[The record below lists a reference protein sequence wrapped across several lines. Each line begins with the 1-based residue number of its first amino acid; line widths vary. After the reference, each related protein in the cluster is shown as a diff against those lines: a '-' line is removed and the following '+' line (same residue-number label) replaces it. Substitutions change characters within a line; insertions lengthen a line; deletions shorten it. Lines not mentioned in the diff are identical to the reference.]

1 MISEVI
7 FTFLVCGGYQHYKV
21 WLDYR
26 GWLVHFLAEQYSASF
41 TNMSA
46 TN

>member
-7 FTFLVCGGYQHYKV
+7 FTFLVFDGYQHYKV

-26 GWLVHFLAEQYSASF
+26 GLPVYFLVEQYSASF
-41 TNMSA
+41 TSMSA
-46 TN
+46 AN